1 MKHWLQ
7 GVLKGIAHFK
17 GSASFKVSKNFWDF
31 IFGVRQKD
39 TSPLPNVWNFTC
51 LYEFLLTAVD
61 EDSAKKLS
69 ISYLL
74 SRAVHLLKALQAQP
88 VTVSLDAASWAN
100 LRKCDMK
107 RKEHVC
113 RTIFKKISRN
123 LVAHLRPAA
132 YVLVLVGWAA
142 LDFVCCSNTR
152 RTSTLCVPDLQN
164 FGQFWNPRT
173 LGGAFLGG
181 LVHHVQHQHRILPT
195 LNWGG
200 IYMHSPIVS

>member
-1 MKHWLQ
+1 M
-7 GVLKGIAHFK
+7 G
-17 GSASFKVSKNFWDF
+17 ASLIVHELNENTYSSLMFCSGRAKAFRIV
-31 IFGVRQKD
+31 ILR
-39 TSPLPNVWNFTC
+39 
-51 LYEFLLTAVD
+51 FLGLFD

-142 LDFVCCSNTR
+142 LDFVCFSNTR
-152 RTSTLCVPDLQN
+152 RTSTLFVPDLQN